1 MEKESFVFHKD
12 WYDAVKDLDDNI
24 RLEVYDSIMHSV
36 YNGKMK
42 EISPM
47 AQMALSFILPHIE
60 RDREKYNT
68 IKLRR
73 SEAGRRHR
81 GNQYSRLEQNGTNG
95 TNGTSVPNLEQM
107 EQNGTNGTVSVSVSD
122 SVSVSKG
129 TKVPMLDKK
138 NNIIIPPTPQ
148 GEEKEILLAK
158 FAEMEERQKALEEQN
173 AELKEK
179 LENAKKKN
187 NDIDLSIVSE
197 EMKPVVEEWL
207 AYKRQKRQGYKPM
220 GFVKFYNKF
229 MKDCGGDV
237 SVAKKMVEF
246 SIANNY
252 DGLFKPKGGYREL
265 PGQVIREEN
274 LDFNKGFFGL

>member
-1 MEKESFVFHKD
+1 
-12 WYDAVKDLDDNI
+12 
-24 RLEVYDSIMHSV
+24 
-36 YNGKMK
+36 
-42 EISPM
+42 
-47 AQMALSFILPHIE
+47 
-60 RDREKYNT
+60 
-68 IKLRR
+68 
-73 SEAGRRHR
+73 
-81 GNQYSRLEQNGTNG
+81 
-95 TNGTSVPNLEQM
+95 
-107 EQNGTNGTVSVSVSD
+107 
-122 SVSVSKG
+122 
-129 TKVPMLDKK
+129 MLDKK